1 MASVSVTNYC
11 RDQWSATREAWNRFW
26 FSPTDPAT
34 LGFIRICAGLLLLRT
49 HAVWI
54 AHHDAFFGPHAWM
67 TAEARGAFVD
77 HNPWAWSHLLW
88 FDSPAVLW
96 SLHIVALLA
105 MAMLTVGLLTRAAA
119 IAAFLFTVSYANR
132 AAGSTFGLDDV
143 NAMLAL
149 YLMIGP
155 AGAAYSLDG
164 LIRRWRKRP
173 PQAPTSVSANVAIR
187 LIQLHMCV
195 IYFFAA
201 IGKLLGPTWWEGTA
215 MWGSI
220 ANYEY
225 QTIDVTFL
233 ARWPLV
239 LNFLTH
245 VTLFWELSYCAL
257 VWLPRWRPWVILLA
271 VPVHLGISA
280 CMGMVEFGL
289 VMLVGNAAFISPWI
303 IRKVIPGA
311 GGFQRKDAKAQRRKG
326 R

>member
-1 MASVSVTNYC
+1 MANAMEYC
-11 RDQWSATREAWNRFW
+11 SDQWSATRETWNRFW
-26 FSPTDPAT
+26 FLPTDPAT
-34 LGFIRICAGLLLLRT
+34 LGFIRIAAGLLLLRT
-49 HAVWI
+49 HIVWI
-54 AHHDAFFGPHAWM
+54 IHHDAFFGPHAWI
-67 TAEARGAFVD
+67 TPGARSVIVD

-88 FDSPAVLW
+88 SDSPTVLW
-96 SLHIVALLA
+96 SLHVVALVA
-105 MAMLTVGLLTRAAA
+105 MAMLTLGLLTRAAS

-132 AAGSTFGLDDV
+132 AAGCTFGLDDV
-143 NAMLAL
+143 NAMLAK

-155 AGAAYSLDG
+155 AGAAFSLDG

-173 PQAPTSVSANVAIR
+173 PLETQSVSANIAIR

-201 IGKLLGPTWWEGTA
+201 TGKLLGPMWWEGTA

-220 ANYEY
+220 ANYEH
-225 QTIDVTFL
+225 QSIDVTFL
-233 ARWPLV
+233 AHWPLL

-257 VWLPRWRPWVILLA
+257 IWLPRWRPWVILLA
-271 VPVHLGISA
+271 VPVHLGIST

-289 VMLVGNAAFISPWI
+289 AMLIGNVAFISPWLV
-303 IRKVIPGA
+303 RKMVPRGD
-311 GGFQRKDAKAQRRKG
+311 GVQRKDAKARRRKG